1 LTLHVVT
8 GDTFGTAKAVLAGLP
23 VRLMI
28 LEPFGQ
34 SETKAQYI
42 DNLSAPSCV
51 AIGNG
56 RNERPMIEAAG
67 LGIAV
72 MQGEGASVETLM
84 AADVATSIIETALGL
99 RLDPKRLVATL
110 RS

>member
-1 LTLHVVT
+1 MTLHVVT

-67 LGIAV
+67 LRPIAHYANPAGDPLTHDSMRMV
-72 MQGEGASVETLM
+72 
-84 AADVATSIIETALGL
+84 IIAEK
-99 RLDPKRLVATL
+99 P
-110 RS
+110 